1 MSGRSELAAVHWLWR
16 FCSPFAETPALP
28 APDAWADIFKVADR
42 HLVLPR
48 LALGLLP
55 RRDETGDAVADFLE
69 AALELCRYR
78 NDRLR
83 RQLLT
88 FCRAFNAVGIEPILL
103 KGAPFLLA
111 HDASRYRRMM
121 LDIDIWVPDPA
132 QQEQAIRCL
141 HDLGYAMREDPAT
154 STHSQ
159 HYPPFFHDGEIAR
172 VELHRDMVHSDF
184 AGLLDQPAI
193 AAAACPQHRDGIGY
207 RLPDDRSALALSYL
221 QCRRDVGTDK
231 GYVTMMKWLDCLDRV
246 HRMGLGPVR
255 DRADLGLF
263 GAMEDADRL
272 ALTAFNDWGGLPYEG
287 ARDERF
293 IGLWERSYRQS
304 VVIRYVKNVFGAVFM
319 PRRWR
324 DMTGRGLVGILRRRF
339 RNLPSYLRRA
349 GSRDM
354 FGS

>member
-1 MSGRSELAAVHWLWR
+1 M
-16 FCSPFAETPALP
+16 P

-69 AALELCRYR
+69 AALELCRHR

-141 HDLGYAMREDPAT
+141 HDLGYAMRADPAT
-154 STHSQ
+154 SLHSP

-172 VELHRDMVHSDF
+172 VELHRGIVGSTF
-184 AGLLDQPAI
+184 AGFLDQPAI
-193 AAAACPQHRDGIGY
+193 AAAARPQHCDGIGY
-207 RLPDDRSALALSYL
+207 RLLDDRSALALSYL
-221 QCRRDVGTDK
+221 QCRYGVGADK

-246 HRMGLGPVR
+246 HSMGLGPVR
-255 DRADLGLF
+255 DRADLGIS

-272 ALTAFNDWGGLPYEG
+272 ALTAFSGWGDLPYDG
-287 ARDERF
+287 VRDERF
-293 IGLWERSYRQS
+293 IGLWERGYRQS
-304 VVIRYVKNVFGAVFM
+304 VVVRYVQNVFGAVFT
-319 PRRWR
+319 PSLWR
-324 DMTGRGLVGILRRRF
+324 DMTGRGLVGILRSHF

-349 GSRDM
+349 GSRDI
-354 FGS
+354 FRS